1 MKKNKKLPP
10 PYVTETRDQ
19 RFAGT
24 FEVLVPV
31 PGRNKPHRA
40 AGNFASQHAA
50 EGWLH
55 SEDGKDKIAEILED
69 AEKSQ
74 SA

>member
-1 MKKNKKLPP
+1 MKKKPP
-10 PYVTETRDQ
+10 PAYVAETKDT

-40 AGNFASQHAA
+40 AGNFPSQHAA

-55 SEDGKDKIAEILED
+55 SDEGRDMVAEILE
-69 AEKSQ
+69 AAAKN
-74 SA
+74 

>member
-1 MKKNKKLPP
+1 MKKYQKPQA
-10 PYVTETRDQ
+10 YAAETKDQ

-31 PGRNKPHRA
+31 PDRVKPHKI
-40 AGNFASQHAA
+40 GGQFPTMQAA

-55 SEDGKDKIAEILED
+55 SDEGQDAIAELF
-69 AEKSQ
+69 AK
-74 SA
+74 ANKPAKAR

>member
-1 MKKNKKLPP
+1 MKNKNKKLPSA
-10 PYVTETRDQ
+10 YVAETKDS

-40 AGNFASQHAA
+40 ASQFPTQQAA

-55 SEDGKDKIAEILED
+55 SDEGKDAVAEILED
-69 AEKSQ
+69 AAKSQ
-74 SA
+74 

>member
-1 MKKNKKLPP
+1 MKKKPQP
-10 PYVTETRDQ
+10 AYVAETKDT

-31 PGRNKPHRA
+31 PGRNKPSRA
-40 AGNFASQHAA
+40 AGNFPSQQAA

-55 SEDGKDKIAEILED
+55 SDEGKDMVTEILD
-69 AEKSQ
+69 AAAKD
-74 SA
+74 AGR

>member
-1 MKKNKKLPP
+1 MKNKNKKLPSA
-10 PYVTETRDQ
+10 YVAETKDS

-40 AGNFASQHAA
+40 ASQFPTQQAA

-55 SEDGKDKIAEILED
+55 SDEGKDAVTEILED
-69 AEKSQ
+69 AAKSQ
-74 SA
+74 

>member
-1 MKKNKKLPP
+1 MKKYAKPQAYAAASK
-10 PYVTETRDQ
+10 DH

-31 PGRNKPHRA
+31 PDRVKPARI
-40 AGNFASQHAA
+40 GGQFDSMQAA

-55 SEDGKDKIAEILED
+55 SDEGQDAIAELF
-69 AEKSQ
+69 AKP
-74 SA
+74 AAKGKK